1 MNIQAHTANVIEMAI
16 ERGIKQALST
26 DNSELTE
33 EETVAHFLGSAMES
47 LSLVVSFE
55 DLEVEYED

>member
-33 EETVAHFLGSAMES
+33 EETVAHFLSSAMES

>member
-33 EETVAHFLGSAMES
+33 EETVAHFLGSAMGS